1 MKRNTVCPFCTV
13 AHVAKDLT
21 TPSSFSFI
29 FHQPLVLTNP
39 SCLATPRLHRLR
51 HLTSSINSK
60 FSVMPPK
67 NASAAELGYDD
78 EPKLSKSFD
87 SSSNKD
93 LMEDAG
99 VIKMDD
105 PMSWG
110 KGIVNDFKRT
120 VGTHWVEGMTN
131 FNQKTIAVTLLMFI
145 SVIAPT
151 LTFGAVYGKVTDNR
165 IGTVETILATCWV
178 GVVYSLIGG
187 MPLVSTQDIS
197 GLFWVSRLL
206 NRHSH

>member
-1 MKRNTVCPFCTV
+1 
-13 AHVAKDLT
+13 
-21 TPSSFSFI
+21 
-29 FHQPLVLTNP
+29 
-39 SCLATPRLHRLR
+39 
-51 HLTSSINSK
+51 
-60 FSVMPPK
+60 MPPK

-197 GLFWVSRLL
+197 GLFLCLDVALQALTLICFVHCLFLAVCHRFYWTDPGLHTSTGQHLR
-206 NRHSH
+206 